1 MNTKINYQSI
11 YEQLKTLQTHAYA
24 PYSHYP
30 VASIV
35 KCENNYYRGVNVENG
50 SYGLT
55 ICAERNAI
63 FQAIAHGE
71 KKIEAIYLI
80 TNDNNNTGT
89 PCGACRQVISEFMPP
104 EQDVV
109 VFNQD
114 GTYQVYTLKDL
125 LPFSWSANI
134 SLK

>member
-1 MNTKINYQSI
+1 MNTKLNYQSI
-11 YEQLKTLQTHAYA
+11 YEKLKALQAHAYA

-35 KCENNYYRGVNVENG
+35 QCQNNYYPGVNVENG

-55 ICAERNAI
+55 VCAERNAI
-63 FQAIAHGE
+63 FQAIAYGE
-71 KKIEAIYLI
+71 KQIESIYLI

-89 PCGACRQVISEFMPP
+89 PCGACRQVISEFMNPK
-104 EQDVV
+104 QNVV

-114 GTYQVYTLKDL
+114 GSYREFTLEDL
-125 LPFSWSANI
+125 LPFGWSANV